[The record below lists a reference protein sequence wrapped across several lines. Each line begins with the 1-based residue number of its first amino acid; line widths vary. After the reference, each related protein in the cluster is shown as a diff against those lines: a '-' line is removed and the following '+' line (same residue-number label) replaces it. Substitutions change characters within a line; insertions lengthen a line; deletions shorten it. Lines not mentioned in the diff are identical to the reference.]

1 VALVKYNIDKNIAAN
16 KHYLVAGNR
25 IRLAD
30 VDTDAVAEKLFNAN
44 VKGVS
49 LAEVAQPILEVAV
62 EPVTEVVAKPAAPK
76 KQ

>member
-1 VALVKYNIDKNIAAN
+1 MALIKFVIDKNFAN

-30 VDTDAVAEKLFNAN
+30 VDNDAVAEKLFNAK

-49 LAEVAQPILEVAV
+49 LMEVVQPAAQLPES
-62 EPVTEVVAKPAAPK
+62 TEVK
-76 KQ
+76 KK